1 MVLAEENIGCTHK
14 AWKIPR
20 APRPNSDPKTGK
32 YWSKNFI
39 GQPISET
46 VSQCQYDARRER
58 RVIRTYEDNRL
69 SQNKETGNNCPENS
83 SSLVR
88 NSASPEVKNEFI
100 FLDRMCEGCIL
111 DVIAVCVIF
120 VSCLRLEFVVGG
132 DIGD

>member
-1 MVLAEENIGCTHK
+1 MTCTHR

-46 VSQCQYDARRER
+46 VSRRQYCTQGKREAT
-58 RVIRTYEDNRL
+58 RTYEDNRL

-83 SSLVR
+83 GSLVR
-88 NSASPEVKNEFI
+88 NSASPKEKGESI
-100 FLDRMCEGCIL
+100 ALDRMCERRIL
-111 DVIAVCVIF
+111 NVIAVCVIF